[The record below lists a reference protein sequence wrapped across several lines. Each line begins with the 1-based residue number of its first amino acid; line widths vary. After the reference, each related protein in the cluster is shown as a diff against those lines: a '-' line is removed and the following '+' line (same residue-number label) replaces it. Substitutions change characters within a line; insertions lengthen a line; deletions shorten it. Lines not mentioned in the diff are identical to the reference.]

1 MLYAII
7 KDGIISQIIN
17 SADSIDKLKKKFG
30 DVRPASG
37 EVVRS
42 QGFTE
47 KVINWST
54 GEAKPLSD
62 QIKEGIFM
70 IPAGS
75 ILDGETIRTMTQV
88 ERIEAGLDEMPL
100 GMKIVNNELVAMTR
114 DARYDAGQLTVAQY
128 NDEVRQERHWRYVA
142 ESDPLRDGWVAD
154 RETGRDAALVEA
166 ARQAWLG
173 KVAEIKAALP
183 LKENK

>member
-1 MLYAII
+1 MIYAII

-54 GEAKPLSD
+54 GEVKPLSD
-62 QIKEGIFM
+62 QIKEGIFK
-70 IPAGS
+70 ISEGFV
-75 ILDGETIRTMTQV
+75 LDDGTIRLMTQV
-88 ERIEAGLDEMPL
+88 ERIEAGLDALPD
-100 GMKIVNNELVAMTR
+100 GMKIADGALVAMTR
-114 DARYDAGQLTVAQY
+114 DERFNAGHITAAQY
-128 NDEVRQERHWRYVA
+128 NAEVRAERQARYTT
-142 ESDPLRDGWVAD
+142 EAD
-154 RETGRDAALVEA
+154 RLYMEYVYDTEAGKSAADKKKL
-166 ARQAWLG
+166 WTD
-173 KVAEIKAALP
+173 KVKEIKAALP